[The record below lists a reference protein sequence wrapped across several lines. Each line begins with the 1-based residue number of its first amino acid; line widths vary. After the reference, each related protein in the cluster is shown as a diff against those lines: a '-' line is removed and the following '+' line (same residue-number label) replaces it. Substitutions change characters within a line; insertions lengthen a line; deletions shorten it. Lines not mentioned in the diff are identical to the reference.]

1 MEGWSAGV
9 FFRPRPVRSLYF
21 LIFGSPSPT
30 WYHSGLLPAVSW
42 RDSWYHNRSAAHV
55 TQTVG
60 FSFVL
65 RDDLKEEV
73 QSLI

>member
-9 FFRPRPVRSLYF
+9 FFSAAPRAQPLFPYLWEPITHLVPFWL
-21 LIFGSPSPT
+21 
-30 WYHSGLLPAVSW
+30 AA
-42 RDSWYHNRSAAHV
+42 WYHNRSAAHV